1 MSNQGHWRVTVALD
15 PEDVDAMERAMLDVF
30 ARERWGIRRPRIEE
44 EGSPALVL
52 TVPAESRESA
62 TSTAEEI
69 FARAREQAGLPVRP
83 AHVLGALSPLFSAVA
98 SHESLLDEAEI
109 LIADGR
115 HEWAV
120 VRAQTA
126 AEMYA
131 KQALDRLAY
140 GMREDDRPGSTVFR
154 SVTLKDSRDR
164 ALLHCLTGVKIGQ
177 EHWWPSYS
185 AHVDRRH
192 EVVHRGLSVTES
204 QALVSVAAVR
214 AFIGFLQER
223 WMNARAVETGTP

>member
-1 MSNQGHWRVTVALD
+1 MSDQGQWMVTVALD
-15 PEDVDAMERAMLDVF
+15 PEVADAMERAMLEVF
-30 ARERWGIRRPRIEE
+30 ARERWRVRRPRIEE
-44 EGSPALVL
+44 EGSPAFVL
-52 TVPAESRESA
+52 TVPAQSREDA
-62 TSTAEEI
+62 TSAAEAI
-69 FARAREQAGLPVRP
+69 FRRAQEQAGLPARP
-83 AHVLGALSPLFSAVA
+83 AQVLGALSPLFSAVA

-140 GMREDDRPGSTVFR
+140 RVREDDRSGSTVFR

-164 ALLHCLTGVKIGQ
+164 ALLHCLTGIKIGQ

-204 QALVSVAAVR
+204 QAVASVAAVR
-214 AFIGFLQER
+214 SFIGFLQQR
-223 WMNARAVETGTP
+223 WMNAPAVETGTP